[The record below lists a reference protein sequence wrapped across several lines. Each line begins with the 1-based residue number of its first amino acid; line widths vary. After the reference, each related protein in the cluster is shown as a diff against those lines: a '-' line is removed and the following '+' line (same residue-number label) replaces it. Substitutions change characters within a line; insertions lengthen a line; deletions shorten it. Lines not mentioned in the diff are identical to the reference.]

1 MCRMTDESHIG
12 ARSGTALFPRP
23 VLLAGVVAILTS
35 VLLADLMPRYAP
47 GLLRFEHALADVRTS
62 ALSDQLPSQH
72 PHVAIVGITD
82 QTLSEYKTRL
92 PIDRALLARLVD
104 AIDAA
109 GAKVIGIDVLFYR
122 TAPVDNEEMFIA
134 AIRRARAKVVLAAA
148 DERLGLSQPQI
159 DRQLAF
165 LAQAGRPAGYGN
177 LAVER
182 DWVVRF
188 KAQPAPQTAY
198 PNSFAQLLAEAAGYP
213 AGGTLRRIAWLREPR
228 DGSDTFLTIPAET
241 LLVAADDATAKAAR
255 SGLKDKI
262 VILGGLFPD
271 LDQHLTPMTA
281 RTQERMPGALVHSH
295 IVAEMID
302 GRGIRQIEVDSLVLR
317 LGLAVLA
324 GFGFLIGWRYR
335 LRRHGILLGSLATI
349 VILAID
355 TIVFWQFRIILPIVL
370 TLLAWFI
377 GEFVGHYAGRW
388 LGPRA
393 PAASMWTAK

>member
-1 MCRMTDESHIG
+1 MTDEPHSG
-12 ARSGTALFPRP
+12 ARGGKALFSRP
-23 VLLAGVVAILTS
+23 MLLAGVVAILTS
-35 VLLADLMPRYAP
+35 VLLADVMPRYTP

-62 ALSDQLPSQH
+62 ALSDQLASQH

-109 GAKVIGIDVLFYR
+109 GAKVIGIDLLFFR
-122 TAPVDNEEMFIA
+122 TAPADNEDMLIA
-134 AIRRARAKVVLAAA
+134 AIKRAKAKVVLAAA

-159 DRQLAF
+159 DRQLDF
-165 LAQAGRPAGYGN
+165 LAQTGRPAGYVN
-177 LAVER
+177 LATER

-188 KAQPAPQTAY
+188 KAQPAPATAY
-198 PNSFAQLLAEAAGYP
+198 PKSFAELLVEAAGRP
-213 AGGTLRRIAWLREPR
+213 AGRDLRRIAWLREPR
-228 DGSDTFLTIPAET
+228 DGSDTFLTIPAEA
-241 LLVAADDATAKAAR
+241 LLGVADDPLAKAAR
-255 SGLKDKI
+255 SGLENKI

-271 LDQHLTPMTA
+271 MDQHLTPMTS
-281 RTQERMPGALVHSH
+281 RTHERMPGPVVHSH
-295 IVAEMID
+295 IVAETID
-302 GRGIRQIEVDSLVLR
+302 GRGIRQLEVDSLVLR
-317 LGLAVLA
+317 LVLAVLA

-335 LRRHGILLGSLATI
+335 LKRQGILLGSLATV
-349 VILAID
+349 VILTVD

-370 TLLAWFI
+370 ALLAWFI

-393 PAASMWTAK
+393 LGASMWFVK